1 MKILLP
7 KYAGFCFGVRR
18 ATQEAMKAAK
28 HSPPPVFSLGP
39 IIHNPQEVERLEKEG
54 VNVANSLKEI
64 PTGGTV
70 IIRSHGL
77 APEVVEDAQRRGL
90 NIVNATCPLVKKSQ
104 EYAEL
109 LYREGYL
116 VIVIGNPQHPEIKS
130 VTGYTDY
137 QALVVE
143 SEGQVKELP
152 KAQKIGVVL
161 QTTQQLELC
170 QHIISLLI
178 PKADELRV
186 FNTLCDATFQRQ
198 KEALEM
204 ARKAEVMIV
213 VGGRNSANTTHL
225 AEICKKAGSVTH
237 HIETAAELDKDWFSR
252 CQVVGVTAGA
262 STPSWVISEV
272 VERLNE
278 IAKSNNRHKS

>member
-39 IIHNPQEVERLEKEG
+39 IIHNPQEVERLERDG
-54 VNVANSLKEI
+54 VNVTDSLEKI
-64 PTGGTV
+64 PAGGTV

-77 APEVVEDAQRRGL
+77 APDVVDEAHSRGL
-90 NIVNATCPLVKKSQ
+90 NVVNATCPLVKKSQ

-109 LYREGYL
+109 LHREGYQ
-116 VIVIGNPQHPEIKS
+116 VIVIGNPQHPEIRS
-130 VTGYTDY
+130 VTGYTGY
-137 QALVVE
+137 HAEVIENE
-143 SEGQVKELP
+143 SQVKELP
-152 KAQKIGVVL
+152 NAQKIGVVL

-170 QHIISLLI
+170 QRIISLLV
-178 PKADELRV
+178 PKANELRV
-186 FNTLCDATFQRQ
+186 FNTLCDATFKRQ

-204 ARKAEVMIV
+204 ARKADVMIV

-237 HIETAAELDKDWFSR
+237 HIETAGELNEDWFKD
-252 CQVVGVTAGA
+252 CKIVGVTAGA
-262 STPSWVISEV
+262 STPSWVIQEV
-272 VERLNE
+272 VERLNKLAE
-278 IAKSNNRHKS
+278 MGEK

>member
-18 ATQEAMKAAK
+18 ATQEATKAAK

-39 IIHNPQEVERLEKEG
+39 IIHNPQEVERLEREG
-54 VNVANSLKEI
+54 VNVTDSLEKI
-64 PTGGTV
+64 PAGGTV

-77 APEVVEDAQRRGL
+77 APEVVEDAHRRGL
-90 NIVNATCPLVKKSQ
+90 NVVNATCPLVKKSQ

-109 LYREGYL
+109 LHREEYQ

-130 VTGYTDY
+130 VTGYTGY
-137 QALVVE
+137 QAEVIENE
-143 SEGQVKELP
+143 SQVKELP
-152 KAQKIGVVL
+152 NAQKIGVVL

-170 QHIISLLI
+170 QRIISLLV
-178 PKADELRV
+178 PKANELRV
-186 FNTLCDATFQRQ
+186 FNTLCDATFKRQ

-204 ARKAEVMIV
+204 ARKADVMIV

-225 AEICKKAGSVTH
+225 AEDLQEGRKH
-237 HIETAAELDKDWFSR
+237 HPPHRDCRGTK
-252 CQVVGVTAGA
+252 
-262 STPSWVISEV
+262 
-272 VERLNE
+272 
-278 IAKSNNRHKS
+278 